1 MRRKKKRIVLLE
13 VNKEKTIVVVLELKD
28 HFLSYFFGWEFI
40 FINLTNLYRH
50 ENLLN
55 EMPSVKEEGI
65 IFDERTEWKEG
76 IESLLV
82 RRKK

>member
-1 MRRKKKRIVLLE
+1 
-13 VNKEKTIVVVLELKD
+13 
-28 HFLSYFFGWEFI
+28 
-40 FINLTNLYRH
+40 
-50 ENLLN
+50 
-55 EMPSVKEEGI
+55 MPSVKEEGI